1 MCLMRIFE
9 LNSIKKLYFGYEDI
23 GRVLNISPASA
34 RVSASRYVKL
44 GLLMRL
50 KRNTYILRERWN
62 TASREEKFT
71 LANLGQVPSYISL
84 MTAMDYFEITTQVQR
99 DIIESTALKRT
110 KEISLN
116 GSLLRYSKVSQKLY
130 FGFTRHQ
137 EFFIATPEKA
147 FLDAVYLFSLGR
159 YALDFAA
166 LDKDRLNRT
175 EIMRMVRN
183 YPLKTKRFL
192 EKNGYFSSA

>member
-1 MCLMRIFE
+1 MRIFE

-23 GRVLNISPASA
+23 ARVLNISPASA
-34 RVSASRYVKL
+34 RVTASRYVKR

-50 KRNTYILRERWN
+50 KRNTSILRERWN

-110 KEISLN
+110 KEITLN
-116 GSLLRYSKVSQKLY
+116 GNLLRYSKVSQKLY

-166 LDKDRLNRT
+166 LDKDRLNQT
-175 EIMRMVRN
+175 EMMRMIRN
-183 YPLKTKRFL
+183 YPLKTKRLL

>member
-1 MCLMRIFE
+1 MRSFE

-23 GRVLNISPASA
+23 ARVLNISPASA
-34 RVSASRYVKL
+34 RVTASRYVKL

-110 KEISLN
+110 REITLN
-116 GSLLRYSKVSQKLY
+116 GNLLRYSKVSQKLY

-175 EIMRMVRN
+175 EMMRMIRN
-183 YPLKTKRFL
+183 YPLKTKRLL

>member
-1 MCLMRIFE
+1 MRIFE

-23 GRVLNISPASA
+23 TRVLNISPASA
-34 RVSASRYVKL
+34 RVTASRYVKL

-110 KEISLN
+110 REITLN
-116 GSLLRYSKVSQKLY
+116 GNLLRYSKVSQKLY

-175 EIMRMVRN
+175 EMMRMIRN
-183 YPLKTKRFL
+183 YPLKTKRLL

>member
-175 EIMRMVRN
+175 EIMHMIRN

>member
-1 MCLMRIFE
+1 MRIFD
-9 LNSIKKLYFGYEDI
+9 LNSITKLYFGYEDI
-23 GRVLNISPASA
+23 ARVLDISPASA

-62 TASREEKFT
+62 TASREERFT

-84 MTAMDYFEITTQVQR
+84 MTAMDYYEITTQMQR
-99 DIIESTALKRT
+99 DIIESIALKRT

-116 GSLLRYSKVSQKLY
+116 GSLLRYSKISQTLY
-130 FGFTRHQ
+130 TGFTRYH

-147 FLDAVYLFSLGR
+147 FLDAVYLLSLGR

-166 LDKDRLNRT
+166 LDKERLNRT
-175 EIMRMVRN
+175 DIMRMIRK
-183 YPLKTKRFL
+183 YPLKTKRLL
-192 EKNGYFSSA
+192 EKYGYLSST

>member
-1 MCLMRIFE
+1 MRIFD
-9 LNSIKKLYFGYEDI
+9 LNSINKLYFGYEDI
-23 GRVLNISPASA
+23 ARVLDISLASA

-62 TASREEKFT
+62 AASREEKFT
-71 LANLGQVPSYISL
+71 LANLGQVPSYVSL
-84 MTAMDYFEITTQVQR
+84 MTALDYYEITTQIQR
-99 DIIESTALKRT
+99 DIIESIALRRT

-116 GSLLRYSKVSQKLY
+116 GSLLRYSKVSQTLY
-130 FGFTRHQ
+130 SGFTRHH

-147 FLDAVYLFSLGR
+147 FLDAVYLLSLGR

-166 LDKDRLNRT
+166 LDKERLNRN
-175 EIMRMVRN
+175 EIMCMIRI
-183 YPLKTKRFL
+183 YPLKTKRLL